1 MAAAAGGGRRAAKDR
16 PRRRTLVASPAMDAL
31 EALSDLV
38 DVSPGLEAAV
48 AFRMGAPLAGSTLAD
63 DQRSQ
68 RVADAALRLLDGAS
82 ALRNGPRA
90 DEVVAVTREG
100 ALAVARCGELV
111 VAAVTEP
118 DPPVRLAL
126 HDVAACVRG
135 LVGEGADAPR

>member
-1 MAAAAGGGRRAAKDR
+1 
-16 PRRRTLVASPAMDAL
+16 MDVR

-48 AFRMGAPLAGSTLAD
+48 AFGAGGPLAGSTLAD
-63 DQRSQ
+63 DERSQ

-90 DEVVAVTREG
+90 DEVVALTREG
-100 ALAVARCGELV
+100 ALAVARCGDLV

-135 LVGEGADAPR
+135 LVGEAADAPR